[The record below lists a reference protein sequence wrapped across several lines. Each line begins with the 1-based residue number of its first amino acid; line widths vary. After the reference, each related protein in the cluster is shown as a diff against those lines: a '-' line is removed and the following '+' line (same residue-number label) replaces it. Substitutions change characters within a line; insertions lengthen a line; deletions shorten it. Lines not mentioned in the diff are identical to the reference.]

1 MTDFSNSDY
10 DEPQKMQVIADDS
23 KLFKA
28 LLAGLVHDTDQDYPT
43 NEAWLGTLTINGKTA
58 QIKLTVTQDPDKFI
72 DED

>member
-10 DEPQKMQVIADDS
+10 DEPQKMQVIAGDS

-28 LLAGLVHDTDQDYPT
+28 LLAGLVHDTDQDYST